1 VYAADIDKDGDLDV
15 LGTDADPVD
24 DDRIAWWEND
34 GSQTFTRHIIYTLDN
49 DLGGMWVAYPADFD
63 ADGDL
68 DVVGATG
75 GAGTVVWLEN
85 DGSQGFTSHILS
97 DTGAGAAWVYPTDV
111 DNDGDVDVL
120 GASVA
125 LDRVTWWENDG
136 SASFT
141 EHIISNSFNGARHVY
156 AEDVDGDGDVDVL
169 GAGQDANEVA
179 WWENDGN
186 ENFTKHTIVSGF
198 DRPTSVYATDVDG
211 DGDVDVISNAWQ
223 GNDVAW
229 WEQLSDAAPTCV
241 APPAGLV
248 SWWPGDGNVDD
259 IWDNNDGTLMNGAGF
274 APGKVGQAFS
284 FDGLDDYVEVANE
297 EVFDFGAGPFSI
309 TAWIKTSGGRSFN
322 EHFISK
328 GEHWGGGD
336 DYILWVSSIDGHIQ
350 FQYGYAN
357 PYDDLIGSTAT
368 DDANW
373 HFVTVTQSGAC
384 SGCAKLYV
392 DGVLEDTNVG
402 RTLVNGDR
410 TFIIG
415 SAFGSDGNQF
425 SFKGLVDEVSV
436 YNRALAA
443 SEVQA
448 IYNAGSAGK
457 CRDSVP
463 LTGPLSL
470 TPLFP
475 PSDSDSSEIMK
486 TGVVHRYYVV
496 RDANDQ
502 LAPSVKVTSTPSG
515 GGTSDGNGLLDLA
528 ISASALSG
536 VGTYSFSVTEASR
549 GGTEYELETPVTFTL
564 EVKEREFGQCQLDLP
579 IVSIRNTHILV
590 LHDDLSR
597 YVFMLHRG
605 VENTLVP
612 PCRLFGP

>member
-1 VYAADIDKDGDLDV
+1 MNISSGLLYPLSRCILALLFLILALSPGSVVALADVPAPADHASAGDDGQQTHLALTLDDGRSDSGTQFEGHAVQHADAGGTVSFAEHIIDTNFAGAHSVYATDLDSDGDVDVLAVGFYADEVAWWENDGSQGFTKHVVDSNFDGAYRVHATDLDLDGDVDILGAARDAGDITWWENDGDENFSEHTIDGSFGATRFVYAADIDKDGDLDV

-336 DYILWVSSIDGHIQ
+336 DYIFMG
-350 FQYGYAN
+350 
-357 PYDDLIGSTAT
+357 
-368 DDANW
+368 
-373 HFVTVTQSGAC
+373 
-384 SGCAKLYV
+384 
-392 DGVLEDTNVG
+392 
-402 RTLVNGDR
+402 
-410 TFIIG
+410 
-415 SAFGSDGNQF
+415 
-425 SFKGLVDEVSV
+425 FK
-436 YNRALAA
+436 Y
-443 SEVQA
+443 
-448 IYNAGSAGK
+448 
-457 CRDSVP
+457 
-463 LTGPLSL
+463 
-470 TPLFP
+470 
-475 PSDSDSSEIMK
+475 
-486 TGVVHRYYVV
+486 
-496 RDANDQ
+496 
-502 LAPSVKVTSTPSG
+502 
-515 GGTSDGNGLLDLA
+515 
-528 ISASALSG
+528 
-536 VGTYSFSVTEASR
+536 
-549 GGTEYELETPVTFTL
+549 
-564 EVKEREFGQCQLDLP
+564 
-579 IVSIRNTHILV
+579 
-590 LHDDLSR
+590 
-597 YVFMLHRG
+597 
-605 VENTLVP
+605 
-612 PCRLFGP
+612 